1 MSSGLRRDR
10 GRAGRW
16 TLLALLLGLLAGC
29 GAPEQD
35 LPQWMAAQRAR
46 VKPSIEPIQP
56 PGRFEAEPYSV
67 GELVEPFS
75 NQKLAAALRQEAN
88 QASSLLAS
96 ELNRRREPL
105 ESFPLDNMTMVGSLV
120 RQGRPYALLKVGDLL
135 YQVQPGNYIGQNYGK
150 ITRISE
156 TELALREI
164 VQDAAGEWIERVSTL
179 QIQDRQP

>member
-1 MSSGLRRDR
+1 MSSRLRRR
-10 GRAGRW
+10 HGAARW
-16 TLLALLLGLLAGC
+16 AACAMVVGLLAGC

-46 VKPSIEPIQP
+46 VKPSTEPIQP
-56 PGRFEAEPYSV
+56 PGRFEAEPYTV
-67 GELVEPFS
+67 GDLVEPFS
-75 NQKLAAALRQEAN
+75 NQKLAAALRQEAS
-88 QASSLLAS
+88 QSSSILAS

-105 ESFPLDNMTMVGSLV
+105 EAIPLDNMKMVGSLV

-150 ITRISE
+150 IMRITE
-156 TELALREI
+156 TDLALREI